1 MVKTMFLSRLNQSAT
16 IADIMS
22 LSADEFNAT
31 LAQIKAEWRVMND
44 VPAKKKAV
52 KPYNFVL
59 QKMKMTSKQWKKM
72 GGIGEFHYL
81 QMDELLR
88 HVCKE
93 HANYLNEIG
102 YSGEQFKVD
111 FATKTAEV
119 MANAIYHCSHIE
131 WSGCYYTQDDNGE
144 KRRFP
149 DSMSV
154 AAYFLFRGSEQIVE
168 PLTHK
173 KVTRDY
179 AKVLCT
185 SGLESLQYF
194 FEEMVLHFHPFSD
207 LDKYIAR
214 CAVIQKVC
222 RKGEKTLEM
231 EEVNEVINNVCD
243 VVIDTLPASE
253 EDDENTPEDE
263 GVDEKNE

>member
-1 MVKTMFLSRLNQSAT
+1 MEKIIFSSRLNQSAT

-31 LAQIKAEWRVMND
+31 LAEIKAEWKVINN

-59 QKMKMTSKQWKKM
+59 QKMKKTSKQWKKI
-72 GGIGEFHYL
+72 GGIGEWQYL
-81 QMDELLR
+81 QMDELLK

-93 HANYLNEIG
+93 HADYLSEIG

-119 MANAIYHCSHIE
+119 MANAIFHCSYME
-131 WSGCYYTQDDNGE
+131 WSGCWYIQDNEGG
-144 KRRFP
+144 KRCFP

-154 AAYFLFRGSEQIVE
+154 AAYFLFKGAEQIME
-168 PLTHK
+168 PFTNK
-173 KVTRDY
+173 KVTKDY
-179 AKVLCT
+179 AKVLCS
-185 SGLESLQYF
+185 SGLDTLQYH
-194 FEEMVLHFHPFSD
+194 FEEMVLHFHPCSD

-214 CAVIQKVC
+214 CAVVQKVC
-222 RKGEKTLEM
+222 RKGEKTLEI

-243 VVIDTLPASE
+243 DVVETLPSSP
-253 EDDENTPEDE
+253 DDEENTIEDE
-263 GVDEKNE
+263 GVDEINV